1 MSKMSATSFL
11 AVIFLAFSLQAQDS
25 TFTPHYKFKPGK
37 EIVAVYVGSSHCGPC
52 KTPDFKK
59 NLQKMLLRISNETRK
74 SGDNFWTLGISV
86 DADIS
91 AGYEFL
97 KSTGRFDEISIGK
110 SWKNSAILRY
120 ILPDEYSTPATPQ
133 IVILE
138 RQAARDGVGKV
149 PNEKILLR
157 LSGNGE
163 LKKWLAGN
171 IPLAEAKTFKGMLID
186 EH

>member
-1 MSKMSATSFL
+1 M
-11 AVIFLAFSLQAQDS
+11 
-25 TFTPHYKFKPGK
+25 
-37 EIVAVYVGSSHCGPC
+37 
-52 KTPDFKK
+52 
-59 NLQKMLLRISNETRK
+59 
-74 SGDNFWTLGISV
+74 GISV

-91 AGYEFL
+91 AGCEFL